1 MKYRQLTFNFM
12 ELSSTATLLILK
24 IVGIILAAFLADR
37 LGKRFVVRTL
47 RKALVLKDH
56 IIRADEKRE
65 ETLLTI
71 FSSILSIVV
80 WALAFLMILP
90 ELGVDVKALLTG
102 LGLTGLAIG
111 LGSRKIIEDFI
122 VGLFII
128 IEDQYRVGDEVEI
141 AGIKGKVIDINLR
154 RTILEG
160 EGGKIHFVPHGA
172 IKISSRKK
180 QENG

>member
-1 MKYRQLTFNFM
+1 M
-12 ELSSTATLLILK
+12 ELSSSAMLLILK
-24 IVGIILAAFLADR
+24 IVAIILTALLFDR
-37 LGKRFVVRTL
+37 LGKRFVVKTL
-47 RKALVLKDH
+47 KKALVLKDH

-80 WALAFLMILP
+80 WAFAFLMILP
-90 ELGVDVKALLTG
+90 ELGIDIKALLTG

-141 AGIKGKVIDINLR
+141 AGIKGRVIDINLR
-154 RTILEG
+154 RTVLKDEAG
-160 EGGKIHFVPHGA
+160 NIHFVSHGM
-172 IKISSRKK
+172 IKVSSRKRE
-180 QENG
+180 ENG